1 VHEPEDFLRDNEFWH
16 FPRKEFAADTLRR
29 LIEGPTRALTLFAP
43 RRTGKSEFLRYDLGP
58 YAHSKGHR
66 VIYVDFMQSPN
77 PLATILH
84 ALKTSRKRDWS
95 WDAARAA
102 VMDLAQSI
110 TLPGMKISLRTL
122 QNQPPPDVYLYLDDL
137 LGKIADRR
145 KPVILLFDEV
155 QELGGDRRLQPLV
168 AALRSSLDKHRDG
181 LAIVFTGSSL
191 AGLKAMFSERKAP
204 FFHFASP
211 IDLPRLGNDF
221 VEHTVKIFNKKQS
234 RQIKPQPAIRAFGR
248 LSRNPYL
255 FCSFITYLMHTAK
268 GLNKA
273 LEAFIVKKALQSSFP
288 EAWRSMTPIQQAV
301 ARALAQGSN
310 KPYSKET
317 RQRLGEWMGEGAPPI
332 HRVQSALQK
341 LSRENIARKWG
352 NTWSLDNEAFA
363 AWVINARPPISPPI
377 RK

>member
-1 VHEPEDFLRDNEFWH
+1 MPLAVHEPEDFLRDNEFWH
-16 FPRKEFAADTLRR
+16 FPRRKLAVETLRQ
-29 LIEGPTRALTLFAP
+29 LIAGPTRALTLFAP
-43 RRTGKSEFLRYDLGP
+43 RRIGKSEFLRYDLGP

-66 VIYVDFMQSPN
+66 VIYADFMQSPN
-77 PLATILH
+77 PLATILYV
-84 ALKTSRKRDWS
+84 LKTSRKRDWS

-102 VMDLAQSI
+102 VMGLAQSI

-122 QNQPPPDVYLYLDDL
+122 QDKPPPDVYLYLDDL

-145 KPVILLFDEV
+145 KPAILLFDEV

-181 LAIVFTGSSL
+181 LAVIFTGSSL
-191 AGLKAMFSERKAP
+191 EGLKAMFSERTAP
-204 FFHFASP
+204 LFHFASP

-221 VEHTVKIFNKKQS
+221 VEHMVKIFNKKQS
-234 RQIKPQPAIRAFGR
+234 RQIKSQPAIRAFGQLGR
-248 LSRNPYL
+248 SPYL
-255 FCSFITYLMHTAK
+255 FCSFITYLMNTSK
-268 GLNKA
+268 SLNQA
-273 LEAFIVKKALQSSFP
+273 LEDFIVKKALQSSFP

-301 ARALAQGSN
+301 ARALAQKAN

-317 RQRLGEWMGEGAPPI
+317 RQRIGEWMGKGAPPI

-363 AWVINARPPISPPI
+363 AWVINERPSI